1 MEYLEVLL
9 VFRIWRSQRLLKK
22 TFGHHSTLF
31 QVMIVVIESAAICS
45 SALIAAIATYAA
57 GGHSQ
62 FIIMDLV
69 RCEYLLSSLV
79 LNHIIIIYSSADI
92 AGRKSA
98 HFCDPNILA
107 ELRIPGYRLHL
118 HNYPSWTWDQLKRK
132 CIASTT
138 PACDSYSPEVFCH
151 DKVPRWKQRLFR
163 EAHDISCLG

>member
-57 GGHSQ
+57 GGYSQ

-69 RCEYLLSSLV
+69 RYEYLF
-79 LNHIIIIYSSADI
+79 I
-92 AGRKSA
+92 
-98 HFCDPNILA
+98 
-107 ELRIPGYRLHL
+107 
-118 HNYPSWTWDQLKRK
+118 
-132 CIASTT
+132 
-138 PACDSYSPEVFCH
+138 
-151 DKVPRWKQRLFR
+151 
-163 EAHDISCLG
+163 ISCVKSHHDYLPFS